1 MTQKKYP
8 TLPFNEQ
15 PRVLIRTLEGNKS
28 ALRRKQAKIVQHDAE
43 VTASTHVSADVAVST
58 MLDILN
64 PIGLQP
70 WRLKLSSSASSQVRE
85 SMVTVTPEVARS
97 ILEQLNPI
105 NRNISPLDVKRLV
118 SDIQGGKWNPDLPD
132 NTLVFGDDGYL
143 KNGQHRLEA
152 CIKSGL
158 PITIRVEIGHPP
170 EIIAKLDQGRVRNSA
185 QQATILGRDKR
196 EIKDYA
202 PIKTLWRIDNE
213 LTNYQMPNDY
223 VFELI
228 DNVYP
233 SRILEDV
240 PRVLVEGKQLIHPVR
255 ASLLYLSLHFPKETK
270 QFTDE
275 IRTLMFSVRNGGPQR
290 LYKHRPSTASP
301 KDKDEYEGEWNAIFR
316 TFHAFNL
323 FLAGSTR
330 ERLRPNASAVCATKM
345 LVASRRGTTYVC
357 RAGGPFD
364 VAKVNTR
371 RKGKR

>member
-1 MTQKKYP
+1 
-8 TLPFNEQ
+8 
-15 PRVLIRTLEGNKS
+15 
-28 ALRRKQAKIVQHDAE
+28 
-43 VTASTHVSADVAVST
+43 
-58 MLDILN
+58 MLGILN

-70 WRLKLSSSASSQVRE
+70 WRLKYSSNANSQVQER
-85 SMVTVTPEVARS
+85 MVTVTPDAARE
-97 ILEQLNPI
+97 ILQKLSPV
-105 NRNISPLDVKRLV
+105 NRNISPLDVKRLLA
-118 SDIQGGKWNPDLPD
+118 DIQSGKWNPDLPD
-132 NTLVFGDDGYL
+132 NTLVFGNDGYL

-158 PITIRVEIGHPP
+158 AIIIRVEIGHPP
-170 EIIAKLDQGRVRNSA
+170 GIINKLDQGRTRNSA
-185 QQATILGRDKR
+185 QQATILGRDTR

-202 PIKTLWRIDNE
+202 PIKTLWCIDNE

-233 SRILEDV
+233 ARILVDV
-240 PRVLVEGKQLIHPVR
+240 PRVLIEGKQLIHPVR

-270 QFTDE
+270 QFTEE
-275 IRTLMFSVRNGGPQR
+275 IRTLMFSVQNGGPQR
-290 LYKHRPSTASP
+290 LYKHLTSTASL
-301 KDKDEYEGEWNAIFR
+301 KDKDEYEGKWNAIFR

-323 FLAGSTR
+323 FLSGSTR
-330 ERLRPNASAVCATKM
+330 ERLRPNASAVCATKE
-345 LVASRRGTTYVC
+345 LVAARRGTTYVC